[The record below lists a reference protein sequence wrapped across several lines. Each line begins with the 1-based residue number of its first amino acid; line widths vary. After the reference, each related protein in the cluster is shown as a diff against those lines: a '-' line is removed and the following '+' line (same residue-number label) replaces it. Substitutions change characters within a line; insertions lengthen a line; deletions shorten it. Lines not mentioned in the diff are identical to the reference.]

1 MAIEDTLLSI
11 DAGLKLIVTIMQSA
25 GAMSA
30 QAPVNTAPAATETVA
45 EKKTRAKKD
54 NSTNADAAAAMG
66 LVAGDPEGTRYWV
79 SESLRTVYAQNPG
92 DADPTDQSFKIE
104 TAVHYSAKKEEFA
117 KKNAQ
122 ATAAPTTVVAE
133 TPVKTTPAASTASG
147 APDWKSVLATIQ
159 ALNKSTEPGHGRDG
173 VIAVLSH
180 FGLAGQ
186 KVPALEALGKHAE
199 IMAFVNKMLT
209 PAGDESDDLGI

>member
-11 DAGLKLIVTIMQSA
+11 DTSLKLIVTIMQSA

-30 QAPVNTAPAATETVA
+30 QAPVTTAPAATETVA
-45 EKKTRAKKD
+45 EKKTRKTKD

-79 SESLRTVYAQNPG
+79 AESLLSVYAQKPG
-92 DADPTDQSFKIE
+92 DPDPTDQAFKIE

-122 ATAAPTTVVAE
+122 ATAAPTTAAAT
-133 TPVKTTPAASTASG
+133 TPAATTPAASTASG
-147 APDWKSVLATIQ
+147 APDWKSVLGAIQ

-173 VIAVLSH
+173 VLAVLTH

-186 KVPALEALGKHAE
+186 KVPALEGLNKHAE
-199 IMAFVNKMLT
+199 ILAFVNKMLT
-209 PAGDESDDLGI
+209 PAGDEADDLGI